1 MNFWR
6 RVYLIVYKT
15 IGSKQMTLWKFAF
28 SRSVSKNDD
37 IKFLIQILSVFL
49 NSMHKVHFGSH
60 INEMYFGN
68 HRLWFGESVMITF
81 ELPRGYTEAKR
92 MTVTQKM
99 VKLKLNIESVI
110 RAELII
116 LEQTYELCT
125 RFWLGGVTSQLAQA
139 SNRATILR
147 I

>member
-1 MNFWR
+1 
-6 RVYLIVYKT
+6 
-15 IGSKQMTLWKFAF
+15 
-28 SRSVSKNDD
+28 
-37 IKFLIQILSVFL
+37 
-49 NSMHKVHFGSH
+49 
-60 INEMYFGN
+60 
-68 HRLWFGESVMITF
+68 MITF

-139 SNRATILR
+139 SNRATIPLGHSTEIESALR
-147 I
+147 FLSNFAYWLFVL